1 MISHNGPIWHE
12 EKDTGQSLR
21 LQVVPLKRSM
31 KEKSPCKA
39 FGVPVRLG
47 AFKGRVHPDYDTPD
61 FLRALSDCHALVFDP
76 AARVLHE
83 KRNRVAAVS
92 IPVSGP
98 LSATAAADPCIAG
111 ASGAASSA
119 VDAVVKEFRASGFRK
134 IKTLVV
140 SGKAA
145 KAWRGA
151 AACLVRRVPT
161 PLPLAYVERRERGLV
176 AESYFVAARI
186 DDAREVRDLL
196 RTIPPEDLTRLL
208 AALARFLVFAHN
220 QGILHRDLSDGNLLV
235 RSSRPGVYD
244 LFLIDT
250 NRIRV
255 RREVSLLGRV
265 RNLVR
270 LGVPPPYRDD
280 FLRLYL
286 GDRRCGRALRLW
298 YRLNKQWY
306 TGFVAFKRA
315 LRLKRLAERL
325 GIQ

>member
-1 MISHNGPIWHE
+1 M
-12 EKDTGQSLR
+12 KD
-21 LQVVPLKRSM
+21 
-31 KEKSPCKA
+31 KSACKT

-61 FLRALSDCHALVFDP
+61 FLRALSGCRALVFGL
-76 AARVLHE
+76 AARVLLE

-98 LSATAAADPCIAG
+98 SITTPAATISVP
-111 ASGAASSA
+111 
-119 VDAVVKEFRASGFRK
+119 AVVKEFRASGFKK
-134 IKTLVV
+134 IKTFVV
-140 SGKAA
+140 PGKAA

-151 AACLVRRVPT
+151 AACLVCKVPT
-161 PLPLAYVERRERGLV
+161 PLHLAYLERRERGIV
-176 AESYFVAARI
+176 VESYFVAALI

-196 RTIPPEDLTRLL
+196 RELPPEDLSRLL
-208 AALARFLVFAHN
+208 EALARFLVFAHN
-220 QGILHRDLSDGNLLV
+220 QGILHRDLSDGNVLV

-250 NRIRV
+250 NRIRI
-255 RREVSLLGRV
+255 RRDVPLLGRV

-270 LGVPPPYRDD
+270 LGVPPAYQDD

-286 GDRRCGRALRLW
+286 GDRHGARALRLW

-306 TGFVAFKRA
+306 TGFVAFKKA

>member
-1 MISHNGPIWHE
+1 M
-12 EKDTGQSLR
+12 KD
-21 LQVVPLKRSM
+21 
-31 KEKSPCKA
+31 KSAYKM

-61 FLRALSDCHALVFDP
+61 FLRALSDCHALVFGP
-76 AARVLHE
+76 AARILLE

-92 IPVSGP
+92 IPVSAPAIITPAATISVPAVSGP
-98 LSATAAADPCIAG
+98 LSATADPSIAG

-119 VDAVVKEFRASGFRK
+119 VDVVVKEFRASGLRK
-134 IKTLVV
+134 VKTLVV
-140 SGKAA
+140 SGKAV

-196 RTIPPEDLTRLL
+196 RTIPPEDLSRLL

-255 RREVSLLGRV
+255 RRAVSLLSRV

-270 LGVPPPYRDD
+270 LGVPPPYQDD

-286 GDRRCGRALRLW
+286 GDRRCGRAIRLW

>member
-1 MISHNGPIWHE
+1 
-12 EKDTGQSLR
+12 
-21 LQVVPLKRSM
+21 
-31 KEKSPCKA
+31 
-39 FGVPVRLG
+39 
-47 AFKGRVHPDYDTPD
+47 
-61 FLRALSDCHALVFDP
+61 
-76 AARVLHE
+76 
-83 KRNRVAAVS
+83 
-92 IPVSGP
+92 
-98 LSATAAADPCIAG
+98 
-111 ASGAASSA
+111 
-119 VDAVVKEFRASGFRK
+119 
-134 IKTLVV
+134 
-140 SGKAA
+140 
-145 KAWRGA
+145 
-151 AACLVRRVPT
+151 VPT

>member
-1 MISHNGPIWHE
+1 M
-12 EKDTGQSLR
+12 KDKNAYQT
-21 LQVVPLKRSM
+21 
-31 KEKSPCKA
+31 
-39 FGVPVRLG
+39 FGVPVTLG
-47 AFKGRVHPDYDTPD
+47 AFKGRVHPDYNTPE
-61 FLRALSDCHALVFDP
+61 FLRALSGGRALVSSP
-76 AARVLHE
+76 AARVLLD
-83 KRNRVAAVS
+83 KRNLVAAVS

-98 LSATAAADPCIAG
+98 PQAA
-111 ASGAASSA
+111 SA
-119 VDAVVKEFRASGFRK
+119 VDAVVKEFRASGFKK

-140 SGKAA
+140 PGKAA

-161 PLPLAYVERRERGLV
+161 PLPLAYLERRERGFV
-176 AESYFVAARI
+176 VESYFVAARI
-186 DDAREVRDLL
+186 AAAPEVRSLL
-196 RTIPPEDLTRLL
+196 RTLPPEDLSRLL

-220 QGILHRDLSDGNLLV
+220 QGILHHDLSDGNVLV
-235 RSSRPGVYD
+235 RSSRPGAYD

-255 RREVSLLGRV
+255 RREISLLGRV

-270 LGVPPPYRDD
+270 LGVPPAYQDD

-286 GDRRCGRALRLW
+286 NDRRGARALRLW
-298 YRLNKQWY
+298 YRLNKQGY
-306 TGFVAFKRA
+306 TGFGAFKRA

>member
-1 MISHNGPIWHE
+1 MAM
-12 EKDTGQSLR
+12 KD
-21 LQVVPLKRSM
+21 
-31 KEKSPCKA
+31 KSAYKI

-47 AFKGRVHPDYDTPD
+47 SFKGRVHPDYDTPD
-61 FLRALSDCHALVFDP
+61 FLRALSDCRALVFGP
-76 AARVLHE
+76 AARLLLE

-98 LSATAAADPCIAG
+98 SIITPAAAISVPAVSGPLSATATADPCIAG
-111 ASGAASSA
+111 AAGAASSA

-196 RTIPPEDLTRLL
+196 RTIPPEDLSRLL

-235 RSSRPGVYD
+235 RSSRSGVYD

-270 LGVPPPYRDD
+270 LGVPQPYQDD

>member
-1 MISHNGPIWHE
+1 
-12 EKDTGQSLR
+12 
-21 LQVVPLKRSM
+21 M
-31 KEKSPCKA
+31 KEKSPCKT

-61 FLRALSDCHALVFDP
+61 FLRALSDCRVLVFGP
-76 AARVLHE
+76 AARVLLE

-92 IPVSGP
+92 IPVSNPSIIPHAATISVPAVSGP

-111 ASGAASSA
+111 AAGAASSA
-119 VDAVVKEFRASGFRK
+119 VDAVVKEFRASGFKK
-134 IKTLVV
+134 IKTLLVP
-140 SGKAA
+140 GKAL
-145 KAWRGA
+145 KAWHGA
-151 AACLVRRVPT
+151 AACLVRKVPT
-161 PLPLAYVERRERGLV
+161 PLPLAYLERRERGFV
-176 AESYFVAARI
+176 VESYFVAARI

-196 RTIPPEDLTRLL
+196 RTLPPEDLSRLL

-220 QGILHRDLSDGNLLV
+220 QGILHRDLSDGNILV

-255 RREVSLLGRV
+255 RREVPLLGRV

-270 LGVPPPYRDD
+270 LGVPPAYRED

-286 GDRRCGRALRLW
+286 GDRRGGPALRFW
-298 YRLNKQWY
+298 YGINKKWY

-315 LRLKRLAERL
+315 LRLKKLAERL

>member
-1 MISHNGPIWHE
+1 M
-12 EKDTGQSLR
+12 KDKNAYQT
-21 LQVVPLKRSM
+21 
-31 KEKSPCKA
+31 
-39 FGVPVRLG
+39 FGVPVTLG
-47 AFKGRVHPDYDTPD
+47 AFKGRVHPDYNTPE
-61 FLRALSDCHALVFDP
+61 FLRALSGGRALVSGP
-76 AARVLHE
+76 AARVLLD
-83 KRNRVAAVS
+83 KRNLVAAVS

-98 LSATAAADPCIAG
+98 PQAA
-111 ASGAASSA
+111 SA
-119 VDAVVKEFRASGFRK
+119 VDAVVKEFRASGFKK
-134 IKTLVV
+134 IKTFVV
-140 SGKAA
+140 PGKAA

-161 PLPLAYVERRERGLV
+161 PLPLAYLERRERGFV

-186 DDAREVRDLL
+186 AAAPEVRGLL
-196 RTIPPEDLTRLL
+196 RTLPPEDLSRLL

-220 QGILHRDLSDGNLLV
+220 QGILHHDLSDGNVLV
-235 RSSRPGVYD
+235 RSSRPGAYD

-255 RREVSLLGRV
+255 RREVPLLGRV

-270 LGVPPPYRDD
+270 LGVPPAYQDD

-286 GDRRCGRALRLW
+286 GDKRGARALRLW
-298 YRLNKQWY
+298 YRLNKQGY
-306 TGFVAFKRA
+306 TGFGAFKRA

>member
-1 MISHNGPIWHE
+1 M
-12 EKDTGQSLR
+12 
-21 LQVVPLKRSM
+21 
-31 KEKSPCKA
+31 

-61 FLRALSDCHALVFDP
+61 FLGAVSDCHTLISGST
-76 AARVLHE
+76 ARILLE
-83 KRNRVAAVS
+83 KRNRVVAVS
-92 IPVSGP
+92 IPVSG
-98 LSATAAADPCIAG
+98 
-111 ASGAASSA
+111 SS
-119 VDAVVKEFRASGFRK
+119 VVESVVKEFRASGFRK

-140 SGKAA
+140 SSKAA

-161 PLPLAYVERRERGLV
+161 PLPLAYLERREHGLV
-176 AESYFVAARI
+176 VESYFLSAWIA
-186 DDAREVRDLL
+186 DAREVRDLL
-196 RTIPPEDLTRLL
+196 RAIPPEDLSRLL
-208 AALARFLVFAHN
+208 MALARFLVFAHN

-235 RSSRPGVYD
+235 RSSRPGVHD

-255 RREVSLLGRV
+255 HDKIPILSRV

-270 LGVPPPYRDD
+270 LGVPPPYQDD
-280 FLRLYL
+280 FLRFYL
-286 GDRRCGRALRLW
+286 GERRYGRATRLW
-298 YRLNKQWY
+298 YRLNKRSY
-306 TGFVAFKRA
+306 AGFVAFKRV

>member
-1 MISHNGPIWHE
+1 M
-12 EKDTGQSLR
+12 KDKNAYQT
-21 LQVVPLKRSM
+21 
-31 KEKSPCKA
+31 
-39 FGVPVRLG
+39 FGVPVTLG
-47 AFKGRVHPDYDTPD
+47 AFKGRVHPDYNTPE
-61 FLRALSDCHALVFDP
+61 FLRALSRGRALVSGP
-76 AARVLHE
+76 AARVLLD
-83 KRNRVAAVS
+83 KRNLVAAVS

-98 LSATAAADPCIAG
+98 PQAA
-111 ASGAASSA
+111 SA
-119 VDAVVKEFRASGFRK
+119 VDAVVKEFRASGFKK

-140 SGKAA
+140 PGKAA

-161 PLPLAYVERRERGLV
+161 PLPLAYLERRERGFV

-186 DDAREVRDLL
+186 AAAPEVRGLL
-196 RTIPPEDLTRLL
+196 RTLPPEDLSRLL

-220 QGILHRDLSDGNLLV
+220 QGILHHDLSDGNVLV
-235 RSSRPGVYD
+235 RSSRPGAYD

-255 RREVSLLGRV
+255 RREISLLGRV

-270 LGVPPPYRDD
+270 LGVPPAYQDD

-286 GDRRCGRALRLW
+286 NDRRGARALRLW
-298 YRLNKQWY
+298 YRLNKQGY
-306 TGFVAFKRA
+306 TGFGAIKRA
-315 LRLKRLAERL
+315 LRMKRLAERL

>member
-1 MISHNGPIWHE
+1 M
-12 EKDTGQSLR
+12 KD
-21 LQVVPLKRSM
+21 
-31 KEKSPCKA
+31 KSAYKT

-61 FLRALSDCHALVFDP
+61 FLRALSDCRALVFGP
-76 AARVLHE
+76 AARVLLE

-98 LSATAAADPCIAG
+98 LCAMATADPCIAG
-111 ASGAASSA
+111 VAGAASS
-119 VDAVVKEFRASGFRK
+119 AVVKEFRASGFKK

-151 AACLVRRVPT
+151 AACLVRKVPT
-161 PLPLAYVERRERGLV
+161 PLPLAYLERRKRGFV
-176 AESYFVAARI
+176 VESYFVAARI

-196 RTIPPEDLTRLL
+196 RELPPEDLSRLL
-208 AALARFLVFAHN
+208 EALARFLVFVHN
-220 QGILHRDLSDGNLLV
+220 QGILHRDLSDGNILV

-255 RREVSLLGRV
+255 RREVPLLGRV

-270 LGVPPPYRDD
+270 LGVPPAYRED

-286 GDRRCGRALRLW
+286 GDRRGGPALRFW
-298 YRLNKQWY
+298 YGINKKSY

-315 LRLKRLAERL
+315 LRLKKLAERL

>member
-1 MISHNGPIWHE
+1 M
-12 EKDTGQSLR
+12 KD
-21 LQVVPLKRSM
+21 
-31 KEKSPCKA
+31 KSAYKM

-61 FLRALSDCHALVFDP
+61 FLRALSDCRALVFGP
-76 AARVLHE
+76 AARVLLE

-98 LSATAAADPCIAG
+98 SIITPAATISVPAVSGPLPATSTADPCIAG
-111 ASGAASSA
+111 AAGAASS
-119 VDAVVKEFRASGFRK
+119 AVVKEFRASGFRK

-196 RTIPPEDLTRLL
+196 RTIPPEDLSRLL

-220 QGILHRDLSDGNLLV
+220 QGILHRDLSDGNVLV

-270 LGVPPPYRDD
+270 LGVPPPYQDD

-286 GDRRCGRALRLW
+286 GDRRCGRVLRLW

>member
-1 MISHNGPIWHE
+1 M
-12 EKDTGQSLR
+12 KD
-21 LQVVPLKRSM
+21 
-31 KEKSPCKA
+31 KSAYKM

-47 AFKGRVHPDYDTPD
+47 AFKGRVHPDYDTPE
-61 FLRALSDCHALVFDP
+61 FLRALSDCRALVSGP
-76 AARVLHE
+76 AARIFLDR
-83 KRNRVAAVS
+83 RNLVAAVS
-92 IPVSGP
+92 IPVSAPVIITPAATISVPAVSGP

-111 ASGAASSA
+111 AAGAASSA
-119 VDAVVKEFRASGFRK
+119 VDAVVKEFRASGFKK
-134 IKTLVV
+134 IKTLLVP
-140 SGKAA
+140 GKAL
-145 KAWRGA
+145 KAWHGA

-161 PLPLAYVERRERGLV
+161 PLPLAYLERRECGIV
-176 AESYFVAARI
+176 AENYFIASRVDGALEIRN
-186 DDAREVRDLL
+186 LL
-196 RTIPPEDLTRLL
+196 RTLPPEDLSRLL

-220 QGILHRDLSDGNLLV
+220 QGILHRDLSDGNILV

-255 RREVSLLGRV
+255 RREVPLLGRV

-270 LGVPPPYRDD
+270 LGVPPAYRED

-286 GDRRCGRALRLW
+286 GDRRGGPALRFW
-298 YRLNKQWY
+298 YGINKKWY

-315 LRLKRLAERL
+315 LRLKKLAERL